1 VSKNF
6 NSIKDLE
13 KYLNKQMA
21 DVLQNEVA
29 EKVKDVEQESIDRTV
44 YGGYQ
49 PTSPDS
55 EPWVYER
62 RRDDGGLRDRRNM
75 EETVVHTSN
84 GVELSIENT
93 TTGSDDDFEIAD
105 LVEYGD
111 GANGKEYSF
120 KSNRDNTAYQYLRGR
135 PFTKETVEEL
145 ERTGEHVDE
154 MRKGLRRKGLDVE

>member
-1 VSKNF
+1 MEFSNLKQ
-6 NSIKDLE
+6 LE

-44 YGGYQ
+44 YRGYQ

-75 EETVVHTSN
+75 EEAITHTSN
-84 GVELSIENT
+84 GVELSVENT
-93 TTGSDDDFEIAD
+93 TTGKDDNFEIAD

-111 GANGKEYSF
+111 GTNGKEYTF
-120 KSNRDNTAYQYLRGR
+120 KRNRDDTAKQYLRGR
-135 PFTKETVEEL
+135 PFTQETVETL

-154 MRKGLRRKGLDVE
+154 MRKGLKRKGLDVE